1 MKYIKAQQV
10 FPESL
15 LVEIQKY
22 IQGEYVYIPKAPDNH
37 NEWGASTD
45 TKTVLAKRNEN
56 IASDFRDGLSILHLA
71 DSYGLAVET
80 IKKIVYVK

>member
-45 TKTVLAKRNEN
+45 TKTVLTN
-56 IASDFRDGLSILHLA
+56 
-71 DSYGLAVET
+71 
-80 IKKIVYVK
+80 